1 MRFVFFFLVSL
12 VCKFSLAATA
22 NDTLILF
29 QSAHLLRV
37 DSSEIFPAKI
47 PGSIY
52 SDLFRNKKI
61 PDPFYGANEK
71 TLKWIEKENWIYID
85 TFLLSTKQLEHSEIF
100 LLLEGIDTYADVYL
114 NDKKIFSSN
123 NMFVENKV
131 DVKNFCRQ
139 RNILKVHIRPVDRLA
154 DSLTALQ
161 PFKLPGGNRVYTRK
175 AALNFGWDFAPDLR
189 GGGIT
194 KPVKLIFGKQVA
206 IESIRFYQ
214 TALIESMKF
223 SKPSPTNSLAECK
236 FELII
241 SSHSN
246 RNAIIKLNST
256 DAAIDEIKYCELK
269 KGRNTVTFD
278 IKVVNPE
285 LWTTNG
291 NGRSR
296 VYNFDFT
303 VLSNDSVFCTKDLNV
318 GFRNLK
324 LVQEKDSI
332 GKSFYFV
339 LNGIKTFCKG
349 ANVVPPEYFTGE
361 ATDSSWIALVEKA
374 ADMNMNMLRIWGGGV
389 YPPEAF
395 YDACDRRGI
404 LVWQDFMFA
413 CAMYP
418 GDSAFLNSVAIE
430 AEQAILK
437 YRNHPSL
444 ALWCGNNENIEGWHN
459 WGWQKE
465 FNYSKEDSVTV
476 ISNYEK
482 LFAELLK
489 DQVEKFDGS
498 TPYWPSSPS
507 IGWGRK
513 ESMTQGDS
521 HYWGVWWGMEPF
533 EIYKT
538 KVPRFMSEYGFQSL
552 PAYTSILKFAGSSV
566 TSFFNPG
573 LRNHQ
578 KHPKGFETIDAYMN
592 DHFIQPKDFRSKI
605 YLSNILQAKGMNTA
619 ILAHRSGMPNCMGSL
634 LWQLNDCWPGISW
647 SLFDYY
653 GTEKAAA
660 YQVKR
665 DFGNVILNAE
675 LNNDFLLV
683 KVISDVISFPA
694 DLTISLIDFDG
705 NVRWTERSGVNVKEN
720 SVSNEFSKSIKFL
733 KHLYKS
739 ESAFIAIEISYEG
752 NSIYTE
758 TICFVEDKDLK
769 LKRPSVSM
777 KRLEVPGNKLQFEI
791 SVNTFARNV
800 ELSIKDD
807 VTGFSDNYFDM
818 IPDRKYFI
826 EYSPDSQVAP
836 GDGLNV
842 RSLVDTY

>member
-1 MRFVFFFLVSL
+1 MKFLFLVLVSL
-12 VCKFSLAATA
+12 VCKFSFATTA

-29 QSAHLLRV
+29 QSAHLLRL

-71 TLKWIEKENWIYID
+71 TLKWIEKEKWIYID
-85 TFLLSTKQLEHSEIF
+85 TFLLTTKQLEHPEIF
-100 LLLEGIDTYADVYL
+100 LFLEGIDTYADIYL
-114 NDKKIFSSN
+114 NGKKIFSSN

-131 DVKNFCRQ
+131 DVKKYCRQ
-139 RNILKVHIRPVDRLA
+139 KNILKIQIRPIDRIA
-154 DSLTALQ
+154 DSLASLQ

-189 GGGIT
+189 AGGIT
-194 KPVKLIFGKQVA
+194 KPVKLIFGKPVA
-206 IESIRFYQ
+206 IESIKFHQ
-214 TALIESMKF
+214 TSLTA
-223 SKPSPTNSLAECK
+223 SLAKCK
-236 FELII
+236 FELVMN
-241 SSHSN
+241 SQSK

-269 KGRNTVTFD
+269 EGSNSVTID
-278 IKVVNPE
+278 IKVINPE

-291 NGRSR
+291 TGTSQL
-296 VYNFDFT
+296 YNFDFT
-303 VLSNDSVFCTKDLNV
+303 VISNDSVFCKQDLNV
-318 GFRNLK
+318 GFRNLQ

-339 LNGIKTFCKG
+339 LNGRKTFCKG
-349 ANVVPPEYFTGE
+349 ANVVPPEYFTGD
-361 ATDSSWIALVEKA
+361 ATDSSWIVLVEKA
-374 ADMNMNMLRIWGGGV
+374 AGMNMNMLRIWGGGV

-395 YDACDRRGI
+395 YDACDRNGI
-404 LVWQDFMFA
+404 LIWQDFMFA

-430 AEQAILK
+430 AEQAIVK

-444 ALWCGNNENIEGWHN
+444 ALWCGNNENIEGWYN

-465 FNYSKEDSVTV
+465 FNYSKEDSLT
-476 ISNYEK
+476 IITNYEK
-482 LFAELLK
+482 LFGELLK
-489 DQVEKFDGS
+489 EKVEKLDGV
-498 TPYWPSSPS
+498 TQYWPSSPS

-552 PAYTSILKFAGSSV
+552 PAYTSILKFAGTSV
-566 TSFFNPG
+566 TNFLNSG
-573 LRNHQ
+573 LLNHQ
-578 KHPKGFETIDAYMN
+578 KHPKGFETIDAYMI
-592 DHFIQPKDFRSKI
+592 DHFNQAKDFRSKI
-605 YLSNILQAKGMNTA
+605 YLSNILQAKGMSTA
-619 ILAHRSGMPNCMGSL
+619 ILAHRSNMPNCMGSL

-653 GTEKAAA
+653 GTEKAAS

-675 LNNDFLLV
+675 LNNDLLSV
-683 KVISDVISFPA
+683 KVISDSTISFPA

-705 NVRWTERSGVNVKEN
+705 NVRWTERSDLIVKEN
-720 SVSNEFSKSIKFL
+720 SVSNEFSKNIKFL

-739 ESAFIAIEISYEG
+739 ESAFISVEISYEG
-752 NSIYTE
+752 RSIYTE
-758 TICFVEDKDLK
+758 TICFAEDKNLR

-777 KRLEVPGNKLQFEI
+777 KRLEVHGNKLQFEI
-791 SVNTFARNV
+791 SVNTFAKNV

-807 VTGFSDNYFDM
+807 VKSFSDNYFDM
-818 IPDRKYFI
+818 IPDRKYYI
-826 EYSPDSQVAP
+826 EFSPDYQVAP
-836 GDGLNV
+836 GDGLNI